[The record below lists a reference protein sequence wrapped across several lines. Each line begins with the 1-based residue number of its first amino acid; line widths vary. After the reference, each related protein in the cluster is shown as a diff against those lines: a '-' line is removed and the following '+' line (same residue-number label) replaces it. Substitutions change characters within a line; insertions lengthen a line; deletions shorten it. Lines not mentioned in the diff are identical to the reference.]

1 MSASP
6 PNPSSSLQST
16 RLLFVGAGNMAQ
28 AIVTGLLKEGF
39 PADHIAAADPFDAA
53 REAMAEKGVHA
64 LAPDA
69 ASLAESDD
77 VIVLAV
83 KPQLMRD
90 VLTALAPAV
99 GHNSLIISIAA
110 GISVAS
116 LTQLLAGRGHVIRCM
131 PNTPALV
138 SQGASALFAS
148 PSVSDNQRAVAEAI
162 LGAVG
167 LVTWVETESLLDAVT
182 AVSGSGPAYFFAF
195 MEAMVTHGVRMGLS
209 ETVARDLTLQTALGA
224 ATLALNEALPL
235 AQLRENVTSPGGTTA
250 RAIAAFSDGDLQG
263 LVGRAMDDCAARAAE
278 MAEEF
283 G

>member
-1 MSASP
+1 
-6 PNPSSSLQST
+6 
-16 RLLFVGAGNMAQ
+16 MAQ

-53 REAMAEKGVHA
+53 REAMAAKGVHA
-64 LAPDA
+64 LAPNA
-69 ASLAESDD
+69 ASLAESAD

-99 GHNSLIISIAA
+99 GQNSLVISIAA

-116 LTQLLAGRGHVIRCM
+116 LAQLLAGRGHVIRCM

-148 PSVSDNQRAVAEAI
+148 PSVSESQRAVAEAI

-167 LVTWVETESLLDAVT
+167 LVTWVETEPLLDAVT

-195 MEAMVTHGVRMGLS
+195 MEAMVAHGVRMGLS

-283 G
+283 S